1 MLRRSTVTMA
11 GILCA
16 EVVLT
21 TPLLAVPTAQAQERR
36 PPGAPAYG
44 VVVAESFYGH
54 GSVSAPVRRN
64 SQGRLEVGLP
74 GGTWYECA
82 FSCRDTLRRQTV
94 DFWENYPGRP
104 RDGGDGVGY
113 LQFRF

>member
-1 MLRRSTVTMA
+1 MHKALAVAVA
-11 GILCA
+11 GII
-16 EVVLT
+16 
-21 TPLLAVPTAQAQERR
+21 LAVPTLAAAQTRGPRGPVE
-36 PPGAPAYG
+36 G

-54 GSVSAPVRRN
+54 GTATAPVRRN

-82 FSCRDTLRRQTV
+82 FSCSDTLRRQTV

-104 RDGGDGVGY
+104 RDSGDGVGY
-113 LQFRF
+113 LRFRF